1 MRPASGRQMQN
12 VFTIWRD
19 SWTILYPDVRPRT
32 EYISRRNNA
41 AAYLHW
47 SICKDHGI
55 EITDKWY
62 QHEPETVMHSKDN
75 NITPLWDMSV
85 NTDRAI
91 TANRPD
97 IVVKDSVN
105 SPYKLIDITVPLD
118 WNVVL
123 KEKKK
128 KSKYKDLEINKY
140 RECDLWKPW
149 WSLWLLVRLVHVKNG
164 MVENIKKVSESAV
177 TEIQKICKLGSA
189 QILRKVLSVW
199 AEWLTWVTDA
209 LGAWFA
215 PSWCTKRTPI
225 TIIIMWTHCAMLR
238 PLREQLQLKKIPQ
251 RAVRGSEWREV
262 STL

>member
-1 MRPASGRQMQN
+1 M
-12 VFTIWRD
+12 
-19 SWTILYPDVRPRT
+19 RPRT

-105 SPYKLIDITVPLD
+105 SPYKLIDKTVPSD
-118 WNVVL
+118 
-123 KEKKK
+123 
-128 KSKYKDLEINKY
+128 
-140 RECDLWKPW
+140 
-149 WSLWLLVRLVHVKNG
+149 
-164 MVENIKKVSESAV
+164 
-177 TEIQKICKLGSA
+177 
-189 QILRKVLSVW
+189 
-199 AEWLTWVTDA
+199 
-209 LGAWFA
+209 
-215 PSWCTKRTPI
+215 
-225 TIIIMWTHCAMLR
+225 
-238 PLREQLQLKKIPQ
+238 
-251 RAVRGSEWREV
+251 
-262 STL
+262 

>member
-41 AAYLHW
+41 VAYLHW
-47 SICKDHGI
+47 RICKDHGT

-105 SPYKLIDITVPLD
+105 SPYKLIDKTVPSD
-118 WNVVL
+118 WNVAL

-128 KSKYKDLEINKY
+128 KSKYKDLEIKIQ
-140 RECDLWKPW
+140 RM
-149 WSLWLLVRLVHVKNG
+149 WLMKTLVIPVVVG
-164 MVENIKKVSESAV
+164 
-177 TEIQKICKLGSA
+177 
-189 QILRKVLSVW
+189 
-199 AEWLTWVTDA
+199 A
-209 LGAWFA
+209 LGTCKEWDSGKHKESIRISHYDRDSKDLQA
-215 PSWCTKRTPI
+215 RI
-225 TIIIMWTHCAMLR
+225 CAN
-238 PLREQLQLKKIPQ
+238 PQ
-251 RAVRGSEWREV
+251 KGA
-262 STL
+262 